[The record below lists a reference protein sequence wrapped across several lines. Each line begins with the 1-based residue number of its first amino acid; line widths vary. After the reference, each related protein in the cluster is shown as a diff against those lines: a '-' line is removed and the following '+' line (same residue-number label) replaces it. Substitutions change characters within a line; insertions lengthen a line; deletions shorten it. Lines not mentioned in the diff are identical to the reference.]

1 MRTSPSPRLSQPTRE
16 PPSPFP
22 SAPIG
27 LSPSQMAPTGSSP
40 GLTPHQDGEV
50 SDPVLGCRILML
62 CVETQLDVAANL
74 CAQRLHLNVQEVP

>member
-1 MRTSPSPRLSQPTRE
+1 
-16 PPSPFP
+16 
-22 SAPIG
+22 
-27 LSPSQMAPTGSSP
+27 MAPTGSSP

-62 CVETQLDVAANL
+62 RVETQLDVAANL